1 VRLDLTTGADRFAS
15 TTTVTFNCAQ
25 PGASTFI
32 EFIGPSVQSA
42 VLNGRAV
49 AASAFAD
56 GRLQLEG
63 LLAQNRLE
71 VDATARYMHDGTGMH
86 RFVDPVDG
94 RHYLHTQFES
104 NDAHRVYACFDQPD
118 LKATFN
124 FTVRAPEDWVVV
136 SNSTPTSREGGLWVF
151 PTTRRI
157 STYITA
163 VVAGQYAEWHEQ
175 YGDIPLGLFC
185 RQSLAQYFDPDEVFE
200 ITRQGLDF
208 FARRF
213 GYPYPFG
220 KYDQLF
226 VPEFS
231 AGAMENAAC
240 VTHSE
245 RMVYRSRV
253 TEATRLQRAET
264 ILHEMAHMWFGD
276 LVTMRWFNDLWLNE
290 SFATY
295 MAYVA
300 MFEATRFKSA
310 WLDFAYK
317 MKTRAKVQD
326 QLPSTHPIVADMP
339 DVDAVHLNFDSI
351 TYEKGAATL
360 KQLVAWVGEESFFEG
375 LNRYFHRHEYRNTEL
390 PDFLAPLEEAS
401 GRDLHWWSSVW
412 LETAGVNTIG
422 AELEVENGRVKRASL
437 HQTAPPSHPTLRPHR
452 LRVGLFDASGD
463 ALKRRKSVELDVAAA
478 PETALDQ
485 LTGEPAPDLL
495 LVNDGDLAYT
505 KLHFDSRSIKTLA
518 THLAGIEDAL
528 ARAVAWG
535 ALWDMVRD
543 AQLRARD
550 YVPIV
555 LSNVDVEPD
564 AVMVTQLIAMM
575 NAAIEAYSEP
585 GNRAALREQLA
596 AGAKAR
602 SQAAEPG
609 SDRQLIWTRAL
620 IDAARSPEDVDWV
633 RGLLDGSAAPP
644 GLKVDYAVRWL
655 AVQALARIGAIG
667 GEEIASELD
676 RDPTEEGRR
685 AAATAR
691 AARPLPEAKEEAWS
705 AVIDGDEVSL
715 AMKRAFVAGFH
726 RADQE
731 ALLEPY
737 VRRYFDDLLPVWEAH
752 EIDEGLEFVEG
763 MFPEKIVRADVIEL
777 AEETLAGELPGPV
790 HRALLEAQDI
800 NARLLRAR
808 GFDATA
814 GAPAG
819 S

>member
-1 VRLDLTTGADRFAS
+1 MR
-15 TTTVTFNCAQ
+15 
-25 PGASTFI
+25 
-32 EFIGPSVQSA
+32 
-42 VLNGRAV
+42 
-49 AASAFAD
+49 
-56 GRLQLEG
+56 
-63 LLAQNRLE
+63 
-71 VDATARYMHDGTGMH
+71 DGTGLH
-86 RFVDPVDG
+86 RFRDPVDG
-94 RHYLHTQFES
+94 RYYLHTQFES
-104 NDAHRVYACFDQPD
+104 NDAHRVFACFDQPD
-118 LKATFN
+118 LKGTFT

-136 SNSTPTSREGGLWVF
+136 SNTTASSRDDGVWVF
-151 PTTRRI
+151 PTTKRI

-163 VVAGQYAEWHEQ
+163 IVTGQYAEWHAKH
-175 YGDIPLGLFC
+175 GDIPLALYC

-253 TEATRLQRAET
+253 TEAARLQRAET

-295 MAYVA
+295 MAFVA
-300 MFEATRFKSA
+300 MVEGTRFKSA

-326 QLPSTHPIVADMP
+326 QLPSTHPIVADIP

-360 KQLVAWVGEESFFEG
+360 RQLVAWVGEDAFFKG
-375 LNRYFHRHEYRNTEL
+375 LNQYFRRHEYRNTEL

-401 GRDLHWWSSVW
+401 GRDLKAWSKVW
-412 LETAGVNTIG
+412 LETASLNTIG
-422 AELEVENGRVKRASL
+422 AVVEVEDGQISRAAL
-437 HQTAPPSHPTLRPHR
+437 HQTAPASHPTLRPHR
-452 LRVGLFDASGD
+452 LRVGLFDMDGGV
-463 ALKRRKSVELDVAAA
+463 LRRRRSVELDVAAQ
-478 PETALDQ
+478 PETPLPQ

-505 KLHFDSRSIKTLA
+505 KLHFDPRSLETLKTRLA
-518 THLAGIEDAL
+518 QIEDPL
-528 ARAVAWG
+528 ARAVSWG

-555 LSNVDVEPD
+555 LNNIDVEPD
-564 AVMVTQLIAMM
+564 AVMVTQLLALT
-575 NAAIEAYSEP
+575 NAAIESYSDP
-585 GNRAALREQLA
+585 ANRGRVRQLLA
-596 AGAKAR
+596 DGAKRRALE
-602 SQAAEPG
+602 AEPG
-609 SDRQLIWTRAL
+609 SDRQLMWTRAF
-620 IDAARSPEDVDWV
+620 IEAARSAEDVDWV
-633 RGLLDGSAAPP
+633 RGLLDGRSAPR
-644 GLKVDYAVRWL
+644 GLKVDFAVRWL
-655 AVQALARIGAIG
+655 AVQALARLGAIG
-667 GEEIASELD
+667 GDDIARELES
-676 RDPTEEGRR
+676 DPTEEGRR

-705 AVIDGDEVSL
+705 AVTNGDEVSL
-715 AMKRAFVAGFH
+715 AMKRAFAAGFH

-737 VRRYFDDLLPVWEAH
+737 VRRYFDDLMPVWEAH
-752 EIDEGLEFVEG
+752 DIDEALEFVEA
-763 MFPEKIVRADVIEL
+763 MFPEKIVRPDVVEL
-777 AEETLAGELPGPV
+777 VEETLAGELPGPV
-790 HRALLEAQDI
+790 HRALLEAQDQT
-800 NARLLRAR
+800 ARLLRAR
-808 GFDATA
+808 AFDA
-814 GAPAG
+814 G
-819 S
+819 